1 MHHHPLGRIERE
13 WRSMFHSFHEHT
25 KLRTDER
32 SSSVRRINVHPDLFL
47 ITYDIIKNNYNQF
60 KLLYFVKL

>member
-1 MHHHPLGRIERE
+1 
-13 WRSMFHSFHEHT
+13 MFHSFHEHT